1 MWFQVPAFDTAIAFG
16 ATYGLYGL
24 AMMVD
29 VGSLTEGGGGL
40 TAWRACRDSARADE
54 LAERHCRQT
63 ALAMPREGEIIEAA

>member
-1 MWFQVPAFDTAIAFG
+1 
-16 ATYGLYGL
+16 
-24 AMMVD
+24 MMVD